1 MGINEKITRCYGSS
15 NNTPRGSSYIIGDP
29 DKINTEKVLSAYFH
43 LIGHVMWWQTNYK
56 QCYVYNFAMCT

>member
-15 NNTPRGSSYIIGDP
+15 NSTLDTPRGSSYIIGDP

-43 LIGHVMWWQTNYK
+43 LIGHVM
-56 QCYVYNFAMCT
+56 